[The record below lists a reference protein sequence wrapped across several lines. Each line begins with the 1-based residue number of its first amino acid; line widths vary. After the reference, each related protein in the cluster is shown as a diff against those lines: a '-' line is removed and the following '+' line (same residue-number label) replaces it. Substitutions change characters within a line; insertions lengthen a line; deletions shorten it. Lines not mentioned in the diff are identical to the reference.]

1 MSIYILRLQ
10 QGKYWVGYTTELICS
25 IKAFID
31 LNDWVVAYKPESIY
45 KIIPAKAYRL
55 DYEVKELMADAGI
68 DNVRGGSWSD
78 SVLPTSVIRTLTTE
92 IIGNPDKICFMC
104 QKQGHYV
111 QDCPEDDSGDS
122 ISEFFG
128 PTNEPSPA
136 LRPLTP
142 YPRSVTPLTIN

>member
-10 QGKYWVGYTTELICS
+10 KGKYWVGYTTEPICS
-25 IKAFID
+25 IKAFRG
-31 LNDWVVAYKPESIY
+31 LNDWVVTYKPESIY

-78 SVLPTSVIRTLTTE
+78 SVLPTTVIRTLTTE

-111 QDCPEDDSGDS
+111 QDCPEDDSGDT

-128 PTNEPSPA
+128 PTTEPSPV

-142 YPRSVTPLTIN
+142 YPSSIPTLTIN

>member
-10 QGKYWVGYTTELICS
+10 HKKYWVGYTTEPIYD
-25 IKAFID
+25 IKAFIG
-31 LNDWVVAYKPESIY
+31 LNDWVLAYKPESIY

-55 DYEVKELMADAGI
+55 DYEVKELMGSAGI
-68 DNVRGGSWSD
+68 NNVRGGTWSD
-78 SVLPTSVIRTLTTE
+78 SVLPSTVIATLTTE
-92 IIGNPDKICFMC
+92 IFGNPDKICFMC

-111 QDCPEDDSGDS
+111 QDCPDDDSGDS

-128 PTNEPSPA
+128 STTEPSPA

-142 YPRSVTPLTIN
+142 YPSSIPPLVIN

>member
-10 QGKYWVGYTTELICS
+10 QGKYWVGYTTEPICS
-25 IKAFID
+25 IKIFRG
-31 LNDWVVAYKPESIY
+31 LNDWISAYKPESIY

-68 DNVRGGSWSD
+68 DNVRGGTWSD
-78 SVLPTSVIRTLTTE
+78 SVLPATVIRSLTTE

-122 ISEFFG
+122 ISEFFSS
-128 PTNEPSPA
+128 TTEPSPA
-136 LRPLTP
+136 LRPFTP
-142 YPRSVTPLTIN
+142 YPSSIPTLTIN

>member
-10 QGKYWVGYTTELICS
+10 QGKYWVGYTTEPICS
-25 IKAFID
+25 IKTVRG
-31 LNDWVVAYKPESIY
+31 LNDWISAYKPESIY

-55 DYEVKELMADAGI
+55 DYEVKELMAEMGI

-78 SVLPTSVIRTLTTE
+78 SVLPTSVIRTLTIE
-92 IIGNPDKICFMC
+92 IIGCPDKACFMC
-104 QKQGHYV
+104 GKSGHYM

-142 YPRSVTPLTIN
+142 YPRSVTPLVIN

>member
-10 QGKYWVGYTTELICS
+10 QGKYWVGYTTEPICS
-25 IKAFID
+25 IKTFRD
-31 LNDWVVAYKPESIY
+31 LNDWVVTYKPKSIY

-78 SVLPTSVIRTLTTE
+78 LVLPATVIRSLTTE

-111 QDCPEDDSGDS
+111 QDCPEDDSGDT

-128 PTNEPSPA
+128 PTTEPSPV

-142 YPRSVTPLTIN
+142 YPSSIPTLTIN